1 MTVLS
6 IPIFWQYQHTRK
18 PKEIVTLEY
27 GHFTSLHPSWSFMR
41 WIFLTNPS
49 HSIFLDSLAYIA
61 LLRFG
66 KMYSSDI
73 VICISLICELNLCL
87 ERSLLGPN
95 VFAAKPA
102 FSIFRAFASLFTC
115 PATPYASSSATVI
128 TLIFCST
135 LQNVNLISPQATGVS
150 QSIPGKRESL

>member
-73 VICISLICELNLCL
+73 VICISLICEPNLCL

-95 VFAAKPA
+95 VFAAKLTRFQHLPS
-102 FSIFRAFASLFTC
+102 FCQLV
-115 PATPYASSSATVI
+115 YLSSHLLCFFQCNRNNI
-128 TLIFCST
+128 DIL
-135 LQNVNLISPQATGVS
+135 
-150 QSIPGKRESL
+150 